1 MKMWLKISAWIL
13 LITGVGV
20 IFYLA
25 NKFDE
30 NKILDSPNVA
40 IHYEGENA
48 MLTEKELLHRLREKH
63 LIFNDQ
69 RVKEL
74 DITIIEEA
82 INNMPEVKN
91 AHVFRD
97 IGSTWN
103 IELELRKPIARI
115 FNRFG
120 QSFYLDADGY
130 LMNRS
135 DLHTARTLVF
145 TGNIND
151 KFQVGNINEII
162 NNDSLKSIKKLDDI
176 YRISNYVCND
186 PLLYHLI
193 SQVHIDENGNFIMIP
208 IVGEALIVF
217 GKADSERSVADK
229 FDRLKVFYQQ
239 GMPFEGWNK
248 YAEINL
254 SYDGQIVCRK
264 RYEQP
269 AN

>member
-1 MKMWLKISAWIL
+1 MKLWLKISAWVL
-13 LITGVGV
+13 LLSGVGV
-20 IFYLA
+20 IFYFA
-25 NKFDE
+25 NILDE
-30 NKILDSPNVA
+30 NKVIDPPNVA

-48 MLTEKELLHRLREKH
+48 MLTEKELLYRLSQKQF
-63 LIFNDQ
+63 LFNGQ

-74 DITIIEEA
+74 DIPGIERIINE
-82 INNMPEVKN
+82 MPEVKN

-97 IGSTWN
+97 IGSSWS

-115 FNRFG
+115 FNTFG
-120 QSFYLDADGY
+120 QSFYIDSDGI

-135 DLHTARTLVF
+135 DLHSARTLVF
-145 TGNIND
+145 SGSIKD
-151 KFQVGNINEII
+151 EFQVGKISEII

-186 PLLYHLI
+186 PLLHHLI
-193 SQVHIDENGNFIMIP
+193 AQVYVNEQGEFIMVP
-208 IVGEALIVF
+208 IVGEALIHF
-217 GKADSERSVADK
+217 GKADTERKVADK
-229 FDRLKVFYQQ
+229 FERLKVFYQQ
-239 GMPFEGWNK
+239 GLPYEGWNK

-264 RYEQP
+264 RQGQP